1 MLCVIWS
8 GHSLGKYSS
17 GVSLSYVFSYTCS
30 VNFVIVVC
38 MFLSFPL
45 SLDFCVLLLFVAHV

>member
-1 MLCVIWS
+1 MRYLE

-17 GVSLSYVFSYTCS
+17 GVSLSHVFSYTCS

-38 MFLSFPL
+38 MFLCFPL
-45 SLDFCVLLLFVAHV
+45 SLDFCLLLLFVAYV

>member
-8 GHSLGKYSS
+8 GHSLGKYS
-17 GVSLSYVFSYTCS
+17 GVSLSHVFSYTCS

-45 SLDFCVLLLFVAHV
+45 SLDFCVLLLFVAYV